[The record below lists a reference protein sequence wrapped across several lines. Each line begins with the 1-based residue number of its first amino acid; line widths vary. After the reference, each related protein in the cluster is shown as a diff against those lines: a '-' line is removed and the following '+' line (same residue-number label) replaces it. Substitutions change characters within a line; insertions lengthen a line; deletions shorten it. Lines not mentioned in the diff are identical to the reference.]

1 MLEPARLVYD
11 PYADVRDMVV
21 VGRVRAVDR
30 DEGTLLS
37 GVFAIGGFYVYVPEM
52 DTD

>member
-1 MLEPARLVYD
+1 MLEQLREVYD
-11 PYADVRDMVV
+11 PPYADVRDMVV

-37 GVFAIGGFYVYVPEM
+37 GVFAIGGFYVPEM
-52 DTD
+52 DTAA